1 MSVESIMSFHLILF
15 GVLVAAGIHIARL
28 SARSTQRIGETILIW
43 VLVGYCGIP
52 MIGLMGFGLMHP
64 GELAELTGF
73 PAGSPFQTFTTWA
86 LLGMG
91 IAAALGLRY
100 RGAYLIGPALTWA
113 VFFIGATAIHLKQFS
128 AARAL
133 THSSLLV
140 ILVTHGLISV
150 ILLGSLWASG
160 VWRLEASDA
169 STG

>member
-1 MSVESIMSFHLILF
+1 MSFHLVLF
-15 GVLVAAGIHIARL
+15 LVLVAAGVHIARL
-28 SARSTQRIGETILIW
+28 STRSTQRIGETILIW

-52 MIGLMGFGLMHP
+52 MIGFMGFGLMHP
-64 GELAELTGF
+64 SDLAALTGF

-91 IAAALGLRY
+91 VVAALGLRY
-100 RGAYLIGPALTWA
+100 RGAYLIGPAVAWA
-113 VFFIGATAIHLKQFS
+113 VFFIGASAIHVEQFR
-128 AARAL
+128 ATGAL
-133 THSSLLV
+133 THSSLLL

-169 STG
+169 PAG